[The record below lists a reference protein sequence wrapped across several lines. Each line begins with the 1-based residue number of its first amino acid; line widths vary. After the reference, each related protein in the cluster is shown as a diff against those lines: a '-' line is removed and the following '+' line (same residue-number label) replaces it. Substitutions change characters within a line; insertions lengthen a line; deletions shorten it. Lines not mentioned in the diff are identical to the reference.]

1 MWSRSKN
8 YNVEVKNFVNSNK
21 GEQDYI
27 KLFYL
32 FLSTFL
38 DYRSKNKSTALYPG
52 EVSEQ
57 GRINDSIEGFYRFII
72 LAAAWLNGKRD
83 SRLYLKRHGRVDV
96 EKIIKEG
103 ILNAVNPKSK
113 GYYGD
118 IHDFDGKIIAAS
130 VISLSIW
137 ILRNTL
143 WQKFNSLQKEMVVNW
158 LLKVN
163 YKKIVDN
170 NWHLFIVLT
179 NAVLKDL
186 NVEIDEENYKY
197 HYDRHKQ
204 FYIGDGFYSDGPE
217 GYIDY
222 YNAWEVHPYL
232 IWIDQIDPKLDRKF
246 IRKTTREFLNNFIFF
261 FSYHGFPIYGR
272 SICYRLSLPTPFI
285 LAEKYNLT
293 SLEPGTAKATLD
305 AIWGYFLKN
314 GAIENGIV
322 TQGYF
327 KNNYNI
333 LDTYSG
339 SGSCNWSLLSLAC
352 ALSIPSGD
360 SFWKSPVQ
368 KLPIEKQSYHMK
380 LTSIGFEVIGNKEQ
394 SEIILINPYFNPN
407 EKSKIKHYSNIKRI
421 INKIIYVIKAK
432 KCFTWIFIPTKIK
445 RILMRPS
452 NLYIK
457 YRQEKYSS
465 KHPFFQK

>member
-1 MWSRSKN
+1 MWSRSKD
-8 YNVEVKNFVNSNK
+8 YNIEVKNFVNSDKN
-21 GEQDYI
+21 ESDYI
-27 KLFYL
+27 RLFYL

-57 GRINDSIEGFYRFII
+57 GKINDSIEGFYRFII
-72 LAAAWLNGKRD
+72 LAAAWLSGKRD
-83 SRLYLKRHGRVDV
+83 KKLYLARHGRVDV
-96 EKIIKEG
+96 EEIIKEG
-103 ILNAVNPKSK
+103 ILNAVNPKSI
-113 GYYGD
+113 GYYGEID
-118 IHDFDGKIIAAS
+118 DFDGKIIAAS
-130 VISLSIW
+130 IISLSIW
-137 ILRNTL
+137 HLRNTL
-143 WQKFNSLQKEMVVNW
+143 WKKFTIVQKEMVINW

-186 NVEIDEENYKY
+186 NVEIDEKYYKY

-204 FYIGDGFYSDGPE
+204 FYIGDGFYSDGPG

-246 IRKTTREFLNNFIFF
+246 IRKTAREFLNNFIYY
-261 FSYHGFPIYGR
+261 FSYDGFPIYGR

-285 LAEKYNLT
+285 LAEKYNLS

-322 TQGYF
+322 AQGYF
-327 KNNYNI
+327 KNDYNI

-339 SGSCNWSLLSLAC
+339 SGSCNWSLISLAC

-360 SFWKSPVQ
+360 IFWESPIQ
-368 KLPIEKQSYHMK
+368 KLPIEKKSYHVK
-380 LTSIGFEVIGNKEQ
+380 LNSIGFEVIGNKEQ
-394 SEIILINPYFNPN
+394 SEIILINPYFDSIN
-407 EKSKIKHYSNIKRI
+407 KAKIKHYSNIKRI
-421 INKIIYVIKAK
+421 ANRIICILIGKESFAWV
-432 KCFTWIFIPTKIK
+432 FIPTRIK
-445 RILMRPS
+445 RFLMRPN
-452 NLYIK
+452 NLNSK
-457 YRQEKYSS
+457 YKQKKYSS
-465 KHPFFQK
+465 KRPFFLK